1 VLSAV
6 AGENGVAVAFDV
18 DVVLGENSFEAMV
31 RDERMPCLVL

>member
-1 VLSAV
+1 
-6 AGENGVAVAFDV
+6 V